1 MAYPHGGVMANYQ
14 ATLICPLCYHQRR
27 LTHEDAC
34 ELVAQ
39 SIKYRDISVSCKSCA
54 WSFSSKL
61 NLVFKEEQCH
71 ALSAKT
77 KYDTRESV
85 PVSDSV

>member
-1 MAYPHGGVMANYQ
+1 MANFQ
-14 ATLICPLCYHQRR
+14 ASIVCPLCQHPRH
-27 LTHEDAC
+27 LAHNEALH
-34 ELVAQ
+34 LVSQ
-39 SIKYRDISVSCKSCA
+39 SIRYGDISVSCASCR

-61 NLVFKEEQCH
+61 NLVFKKEVQPCH